1 MKGHAL
7 YIVELILT
15 HRLNS
20 KLLWILYCFPFDSY
34 SIHNVNYDIN
44 HYTCVCSLC
53 TLSVELCKIFQSYYQ
68 QVIVMFPIIV
78 TDKMLSNLALC
89 C

>member
-7 YIVELILT
+7 YIVELTLT

-20 KLLWILYCFPFDSY
+20 KLLWILYCFPFDSC

-44 HYTCVCSLC
+44 HYTCVC
-53 TLSVELCKIFQSYYQ
+53 TLSVELCKIFRAT
-68 QVIVMFPIIV
+68 IN
-78 TDKMLSNLALC
+78 KL
-89 C
+89 